1 MKSEVK
7 THLPIGIVAEGCLL
21 GTASTGGCVFTLK
34 LYIKGAELGTLVGI
48 FMVPESQNT
57 SERRHIN
64 QATLDILLIADTCWC
79 SPISYTF

>member
-1 MKSEVK
+1 MINKLTDMKSEVK

-48 FMVPESQNT
+48 FMVPESQNI

-64 QATLDILLIADTCWC
+64 
-79 SPISYTF
+79 